1 MPKLAFRQ
9 SRPLGP
15 FRELIVRT
23 LPGLLALLV
32 LSALLQPSSAR
43 AERLERLLLGAELR
57 VRPSEGVL
65 EQPRYELTLPHGL
78 SSAHAD
84 LLARVGVVLADRAGV
99 LAFPI
104 TLGMRWTPLDSWLRP
119 LLGVDLGGYFS
130 QSRGERA
137 QGAPSGLDW
146 TWSAR
151 ALAGAEFRTEDVA
164 GPPPLR
170 GCRMG

>member
-1 MPKLAFRQ
+1 
-9 SRPLGP
+9 
-15 FRELIVRT
+15 
-23 LPGLLALLV
+23 
-32 LSALLQPSSAR
+32 
-43 AERLERLLLGAELR
+43 LGAELR
-57 VRPSEGVL
+57 VRPSEGLL

-84 LLARVGVVLADRAGV
+84 LLARVGVVLADRSGV

-104 TLGMRWTPLDSWLRP
+104 TLGMRWTPLDFWLRP
-119 LLGVDLGGYFS
+119 LLGVDMGGYFS

-151 ALAGAEFRTEDVA
+151 ALAGVEVRLGSLVALRLHADAGWAQTPGAVATRDYVFSGLGAGAEVLFRWKPRSWKLMDMMLHGDHAPE
-164 GPPPLR
+164 GW
-170 GCRMG
+170 